1 MSIIV
6 LNPSDTIISSD
17 TLVVKLAKVAEIC
30 QPVVKEAETNCK
42 DVWIAAIICLAIVLI
57 ACIAKRALG
66 FWLDNLINA
75 KKGEESSKITNE
87 EKKSKVKLKS
97 DCQDKLLTFLEKQV
111 YAYDIQKKEYEKACE
126 AYSKE
131 LHSVLE
137 ELLNNRIDEKE
148 QKEEKDYPEREFIK
162 ELLGHLKGQ
171 IALYSRK
178 EEKYNTACKE
188 YKEKL
193 EAIIKT
199 YD

>member
-6 LNPSDTIISSD
+6 LNPSDTIVSSD

-30 QPVVKEAETNCK
+30 QPVVKEAETNSN

-57 ACIAKRALG
+57 AYIAKRALV
-66 FWLDNLINA
+66 FWQNNLINA
-75 KKGEESSKITNE
+75 KKGEESSQITNE

-131 LHSVLE
+131 LHSVLD
-137 ELLNNRIDEKE
+137 ELLNNRIDE
-148 QKEEKDYPEREFIK
+148 KEEKDYPEREFIK

-171 IALYSRK
+171 IALYNRK

-193 EAIIKT
+193 ETIIKT